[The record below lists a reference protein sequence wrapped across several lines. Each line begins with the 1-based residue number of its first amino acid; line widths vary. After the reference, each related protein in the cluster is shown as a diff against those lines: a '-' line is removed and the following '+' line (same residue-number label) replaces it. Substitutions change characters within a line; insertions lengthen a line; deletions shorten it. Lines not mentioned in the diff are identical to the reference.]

1 MKKDEFLNKLR
12 KKLEILEEA
21 EVNDI
26 LTEYEGYIDEKM
38 AGGSSEEEA
47 VESFGSVD
55 ELAEELLRAYK
66 VKIKKNDDPIGTF
79 ANKVLNVIDKLINDL
94 SKMSPQ
100 EILRFILEIV
110 LLIFCIFLYHIP
122 VSMLV

>member
-55 ELAEELLRAYK
+55 
-66 VKIKKNDDPIGTF
+66 
-79 ANKVLNVIDKLINDL
+79 
-94 SKMSPQ
+94 
-100 EILRFILEIV
+100 
-110 LLIFCIFLYHIP
+110 
-122 VSMLV
+122 